1 MPFRWLVIGI
11 TALAS
16 NAVAQTVQTPAVPA
30 TATVQQLA
38 PQLVNFAG
46 SPLNFQSLVNGLS
59 QGTPVQ
65 LVSVLPNGFTQL
77 VTFTPTAPLPPAEIA
92 GVLERAR
99 QQLISFGIGAPTSE
113 QIAVTL
119 MGGTVPTALGG
130 AQVPGLLGARAT
142 TPQSGPSPAAQIQS
156 AASAGGSVP
165 GATQPVPSA
174 TQPPVAVQLIPSAAL
189 QPTPGL
195 ITTPGV
201 VTPPAGVAPG
211 VTARPNTSDSAIAPG
226 ATSAS
231 PIPLIPSNAP
241 GVGSTPPSL
250 ERVPPG
256 QPAARN

>member
-11 TALAS
+11 AALAC
-16 NAVAQTVQTPAVPA
+16 NAAAQTVQTPAVPA
-30 TATVQQLA
+30 TLTVQQLA
-38 PQLVNFAG
+38 PQLVGFAG

-65 LVSVLPNGFTQL
+65 MVSVLPNGFTQL
-77 VTFTPTAPLPPAEIA
+77 VTFTPAAPLAPADIA

-99 QQLISFGIGAPTSE
+99 QQLIGFGIGAPTAE
-113 QIAVTL
+113 QIAITL
-119 MGGTVPTALGG
+119 MGGTIPTALGG
-130 AQVPGLLGARAT
+130 AQVPGVLGASTGT
-142 TPQSGPSPAAQIQS
+142 TPQSTPSPAAQMQ
-156 AASAGGSVP
+156 AAAAA
-165 GATQPVPSA
+165 GATAAGTGPAAQPAV
-174 TQPPVAVQLIPSAAL
+174 TVQLIPAPA
-189 QPTPGL
+189 QTPPGV
-195 ITTPGV
+195 ITAPGTVTTPAGAPI
-201 VTPPAGVAPG
+201 PP
-211 VTARPNTSDSAIAPG
+211 RPNTSDSAITPG